1 MNKEMFLSMGFKPR
15 KVMIDSLGQE
25 IYIRELSHTALMSLR
40 ECKDSVEQSFVAVI
54 SSVCDENGKRIFTE
68 DDAVS
73 IADSMSWNTIQE
85 IAGKIAEISTTS
97 DGGLVK

>member
-25 IYIRELSHTALMSLR
+25 IHIKELSYTALMAMR
-40 ECKDSVEQSFVAVI
+40 ECKDLIEQSFVMLV
-54 SSVCDENGKRIFTE
+54 SGVCNEKGEPLFTE
-68 DDAVS
+68 TDVND
-73 IADSMSWNTIQE
+73 IANSMTWQSIQE